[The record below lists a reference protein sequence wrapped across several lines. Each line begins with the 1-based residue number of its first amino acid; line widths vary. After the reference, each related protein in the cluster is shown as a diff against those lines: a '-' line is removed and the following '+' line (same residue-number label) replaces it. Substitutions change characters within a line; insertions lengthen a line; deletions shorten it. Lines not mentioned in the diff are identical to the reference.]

1 MAQNSN
7 LTAAKKAKNDEFYTQ
22 SSDIEAELKYYRKH
36 FKGQVVY
43 CNCDDPIESN
53 FWHYFYRSFG
63 FLGLKK
69 LISTHY
75 EQDGKSSYALIYEG
89 GHDNAPKF
97 NEGVK
102 WVPLKGNGD
111 FRSEEC
117 INYLK
122 QADIVVT
129 NPMFSL
135 FREYVVTLMKYHK
148 KFLIWG
154 NQNAITYKEFFP
166 LLMQRKVWIGA
177 IANKTCVFQIP
188 DDYKKW
194 DKKETERHNDGHHYA
209 KVPAITTFTN
219 MSLDKPTDQ
228 MVIWKQFDQNKYLA
242 YDNYPAFDVSR
253 IADIPKTIK
262 ITAFVDLDH
271 LDGWKKV
278 YGNDLNVISVVN
290 EKAKVEIDRPILG
303 VPITFMGKYNP
314 SSTLKQHNLAEE
326 FDILDTTTATDN
338 QYNLGIDYS
347 SYKGTKQDGSLNGRT
362 GSTFGNCPVIREDDG
377 KHVFYESPD
386 GIRVQA
392 VYKRILIRA
401 KKGARF

>member
-1 MAQNSN
+1 MARNST
-7 LTAAKKAKNDEFYTQ
+7 LAAAKVAKNDEFYTQ
-22 SSDIEAELKYYRKH
+22 SSDIEQELKHYRKH
-36 FKGQVVY
+36 FKNQVVY

-135 FREYVVTLMKYHK
+135 FREYVATLMQYHK

-154 NQNAITYKEFFP
+154 NQNAITYKEIFP

-177 IANKTCVFQIP
+177 ISNKTCVFQIP

-194 DKKETERHNDGHHYA
+194 DKKETEKRHDGHHYA

-219 MSLDKPTDQ
+219 LSLNKSTDQ
-228 MVIWKQFDQNKYLA
+228 MVVWKQFNENEYPV
-242 YDNYPAFDVSR
+242 YNNYPAFEVSR
-253 IADIPKTIK
+253 VANIPKDTEVVVPLANEK
-262 ITAFVDLDH
+262 LES
-271 LDGWKKV
+271 WKKV
-278 YGNDLNVISVVN
+278 YGEDLSVVKKTDK
-290 EKAKVEIDRPILG
+290 EVIVKISRPIWGL
-303 VPITFMGKYNP
+303 PITILGKYNP
-314 SSTLKQHNLAEE
+314 SSSLTNHNLGTE
-326 FDILDTTTATDN
+326 FDIIGTD
-338 QYNLGIDYS
+338 GF
-347 SYKGTKQDGSLNGRT
+347 KGKY
-362 GSTFGNCPVIREDDG
+362 GSTDLGVGKIGEKWLADYRENGGRGHYTANMRSLVYYNNEG
-377 KHVFYESPD
+377 KAKKTYF
-386 GIRVQA
+386 
-392 VYKRILIRA
+392 RILIRA
-401 KKGARF
+401 KKGAQF